1 MLKMVQD
8 NYLAASNTIWD
19 AWTESEIRAWLIE
32 HGYMRTDA
40 QVKRDELV
48 GLINAKCV
56 LTPLRT
62 LELLILIID
71 TPILLTEPLNTSL
84 GLMHVFAR
92 ISACTVSPNLNSQLP
107 VPDSSMRSESVMS
120 SLKTESMR

>member
-8 NYLAASNTIWD
+8 NYLAMSTAVWD

-56 LTPLRT
+56 
-62 LELLILIID
+62 
-71 TPILLTEPLNTSL
+71 S
-84 GLMHVFAR
+84 
-92 ISACTVSPNLNSQLP
+92 
-107 VPDSSMRSESVMS
+107 
-120 SLKTESMR
+120 